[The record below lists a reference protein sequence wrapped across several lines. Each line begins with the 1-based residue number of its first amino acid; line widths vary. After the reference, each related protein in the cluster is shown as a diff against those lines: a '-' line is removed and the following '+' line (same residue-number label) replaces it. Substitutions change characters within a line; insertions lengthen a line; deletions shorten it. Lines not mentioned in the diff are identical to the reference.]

1 MSDTPH
7 VSQMSEQLQAACES
21 VLPGAVFPQ
30 VYTGGLLTYIVWNY
44 NQIPQVYA
52 ESAPRA
58 ARYLVQVHFYLP
70 FKKNPQAA
78 ILALS
83 RALFEKDF
91 TWPTVTDAT
100 DNEGQHWVL
109 ECEYADGG
117 GFYGYA

>member
-1 MSDTPH
+1 MSVTLRPC
-7 VSQMSEQLQAACES
+7 MSEKLQAACES
-21 VLPGAVFPQ
+21 VLPDAVFPQ
-30 VYTGGLLTYIVWNY
+30 VYTGRLLKYIVWNY

-52 ESAPRA
+52 ESAPHA
-58 ARYLVQVHFYLP
+58 ARYLVQVHYYLP
-70 FKKNPQAA
+70 FKENPQAA